1 MSQCPTCGVE
11 RLPGAA
17 VCPACGKYYSKIVEL
32 ISAEEA
38 EEERRSWRGRL
49 KRIVGAEDVK
59 AALKNEVKL
68 AIAGLNTRARFT
80 LFVIFVFV
88 FALVVTVL

>member
-1 MSQCPTCGVE
+1 MSKCPTCGAD

-38 EEERRSWRGRL
+38 EEERQSWRGRL

>member
-1 MSQCPTCGVE
+1 MSKCPTCGAD
-11 RLPGAA
+11 RLPGAT
-17 VCPACGKYYSKIVEL
+17 VCPVCGRFYSKIIEL
-32 ISAEEA
+32 IAAEEA
-38 EEERRSWRGRL
+38 DEERRSWRGRL
-49 KRIVGAEDVK
+49 KRIVGADDVR

-68 AIAGLNTRARFT
+68 AVAGLNTKARFT